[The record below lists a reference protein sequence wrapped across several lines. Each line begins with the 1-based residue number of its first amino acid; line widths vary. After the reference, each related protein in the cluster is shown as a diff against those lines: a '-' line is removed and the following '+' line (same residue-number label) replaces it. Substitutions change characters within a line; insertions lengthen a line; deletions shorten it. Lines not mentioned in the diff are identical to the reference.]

1 MRLSALM
8 LRVLLLVALVMGS
21 LAEEPP
27 FDKEELEVLLKKE
40 GSQRVS
46 NIYDSE
52 KGIQYTWNVEKQEL
66 CVGVDGVCSKDEL

>member
-8 LRVLLLVALVMGS
+8 LRVLLLVALVVGS
-21 LAEEPP
+21 LAETPA
-27 FDKEELEVLLKKE
+27 FDKEEIEAQLKKE
-40 GSQRVS
+40 GSQKVS
-46 NIYDSE
+46 NIYYSD